1 MKSNKQIIGLLKAIF
16 FLAVSI
22 AMILIGYVISGG
34 ETNAVTVGLVYAGI
48 AFFFIGVF
56 MGIANFGS
64 PKDDSKE

>member
-34 ETNAVTVGLVYAGI
+34 EYNAVTSVLIFAGI
-48 AFFFIGVF
+48 ASFFIGVF
-56 MGIANFGS
+56 MGIANFSS
-64 PKDDSKE
+64 PKDGGKE